1 MDPITAMYVS
11 QGIHGIA
18 YGMIL
23 FLVASGVTLIIGM
36 MNILNMAHAGFFM
49 LSAYFAYQVL
59 VLTDN
64 FWLALLLAPI
74 ITAICGMLMERFLLR
89 RLQATEP

>member
-1 MDPITAMYVS
+1 MYMA

-23 FLVASGVTLIIGM
+23 FLVSSGVTLIIGM

-49 LSAYFAYQVL
+49 LSAYFCYQVIALNRKFL
-59 VLTDN
+59 VGSSPGPDLH
-64 FWLALLLAPI
+64 
-74 ITAICGMLMERFLLR
+74 GFLR
-89 RLQATEP
+89 HVSWKDFFSENYTVTGP